1 MINNNVKAITFLEL
15 IIVIIIAA
23 ILTMIA
29 LPSYHRFMAKRE
41 YQTVL
46 KETQAAIQHGKAQ
59 SRIYKTN
66 TVICPSSTG
75 NECQNNQWNSG
86 FLIFQD
92 SNKDRRVNTNETIFT
107 HTQLNLKYGQLRWN
121 GTLAIPSI
129 TFNSTDGL
137 PIGSNGSFYYCQT
150 NTKDNFR
157 LILSKMGHTRLEF
170 PTSC

>member
-1 MINNNVKAITFLEL
+1 MVNNSVKAITFLEL
-15 IIVIIIAA
+15 IIVVIIMA

-46 KETQAAIQHGKAQ
+46 KETKAAIQRSKSQ

-66 TVICPSSTG
+66 TVICPSATG
-75 NECQNNQWNSG
+75 TSCQNNHWSSG
-86 FLIFQD
+86 FIIFQD
-92 SNKDRRVNTNETIFT
+92 RNKNRQVNTNETIFT
-107 HTQLNLKYGQLRWN
+107 HTELNLKYGQLRWN
-121 GTLAIPSI
+121 GTLAIPSVS
-129 TFNSTDGL
+129 FNATDGL
-137 PIGSNGSFYYCQT
+137 PIGSNGSFYYCQI

-157 LILSKMGHTRLEF
+157 LILSKMGHDRLEF